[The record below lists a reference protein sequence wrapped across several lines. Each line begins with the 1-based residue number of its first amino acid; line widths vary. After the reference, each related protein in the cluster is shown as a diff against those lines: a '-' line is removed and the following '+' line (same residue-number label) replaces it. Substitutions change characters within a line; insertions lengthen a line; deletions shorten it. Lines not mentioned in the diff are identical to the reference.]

1 MYANQLADRLG
12 ISRPIKTRAIAPSG
26 TISIVAETTS
36 AIEPI
41 MAVAMKRRYVK
52 DGTWHFQYI
61 VDATAQRLIDSGVD
75 PAMIESAY
83 DLAEDVERRLE
94 FQAFVQ
100 QYVDHGISSTI
111 NLPAWGSPNNTNMKS
126 SQTRQPALT
135 ESVVPKPP
143 VSELVARVNILV
155 ERLAQLKIRLEE
167 SHKVVNELTNE
178 ITVISKQ
185 ILDEW
190 KTDE

>member
-1 MYANQLADRLG
+1 
-12 ISRPIKTRAIAPSG
+12 
-26 TISIVAETTS
+26 
-36 AIEPI
+36 
-41 MAVAMKRRYVK
+41 
-52 DGTWHFQYI
+52 
-61 VDATAQRLIDSGVD
+61 
-75 PAMIESAY
+75 
-83 DLAEDVERRLE
+83 
-94 FQAFVQ
+94 
-100 QYVDHGISSTI
+100 
-111 NLPAWGSPNNTNMKS
+111 
-126 SQTRQPALT
+126 
-135 ESVVPKPP
+135 VVPKPP

>member
-1 MYANQLADRLG
+1 
-12 ISRPIKTRAIAPSG
+12 
-26 TISIVAETTS
+26 
-36 AIEPI
+36 
-41 MAVAMKRRYVK
+41 
-52 DGTWHFQYI
+52 
-61 VDATAQRLIDSGVD
+61 
-75 PAMIESAY
+75 
-83 DLAEDVERRLE
+83 
-94 FQAFVQ
+94 
-100 QYVDHGISSTI
+100 
-111 NLPAWGSPNNTNMKS
+111 MKS